1 MFIFSTFKQQHFI
14 VNSTHPDKQ
23 YHFDR
28 GTMAIYYWS
37 QDAECEP

>member
-23 YHFDR
+23 YHFD
-28 GTMAIYYWS
+28 MAIYYWS